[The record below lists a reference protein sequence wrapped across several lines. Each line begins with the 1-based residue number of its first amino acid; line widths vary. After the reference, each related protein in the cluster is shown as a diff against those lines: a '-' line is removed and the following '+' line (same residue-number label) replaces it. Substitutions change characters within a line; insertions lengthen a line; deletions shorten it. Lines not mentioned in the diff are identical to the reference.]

1 LRWCRGLRNTNR
13 RSVLKSERTH
23 SVLEMQARL
32 TRWAGVVVGSIA
44 LSIAAAQSPPG
55 DQKPATS
62 SAKDTAPPRP
72 VRYHPD
78 RFAGRAGEYYR
89 LVWGVDSLSAR
100 WAESGEVIRF
110 NYRVLDP
117 TKARILNDKAAEPSL
132 EDPRAGVSLVIPQ
145 MEKIGKL
152 RQTATPEAGKSYW
165 MTFSNKGR
173 LVKRG
178 DHVNVV
184 IGKFRAD
191 GLVVD

>member
-1 LRWCRGLRNTNR
+1 MVRE
-13 RSVLKSERTH
+13 VQMK
-23 SVLEMQARL
+23 L
-32 TRWAGVVVGSIA
+32 TQWACVVVGSA
-44 LSIAAAQSPPG
+44 VVSTAVAQSPQA
-55 DQKPATS
+55 DQKAATS
-62 SAKDTAPPRP
+62 PSKAATPAGP

-78 RFAGRAGEYYR
+78 RFAGRAGQYYR
-89 LVWGVDSLSAR
+89 LVWGVDSLSAK

-110 NYRVLDP
+110 SYRVLDP
-117 TKARILNDKAAEPSL
+117 AKAKVLNDKAAEPSL

-152 RQTATPEAGKSYW
+152 RQTAAPEAGKSYW

-184 IGKFRAD
+184 IGKFRAE

>member
-1 LRWCRGLRNTNR
+1 
-13 RSVLKSERTH
+13 
-23 SVLEMQARL
+23 MQARL
-32 TRWAGVVVGSIA
+32 TRWAGVVVGSMA
-44 LSIAAAQSPPG
+44 LSIAAAQTPPG
-55 DQKPATS
+55 DQKAATPSKKAAVPA
-62 SAKDTAPPRP
+62 

-78 RFAGRAGEYYR
+78 RFAGRAGQYYR
-89 LVWGVDSLSAR
+89 LVWGVEALSVR
-100 WAESGEVIRF
+100 WAESGEVVRF
-110 NYRVLDP
+110 SYRVLDP
-117 TKARILNDKAAEPSL
+117 IKAKVLNDPVAEPSL
-132 EDPRAGVSLVIPQ
+132 EDPRVGVGLVIPQ

>member
-1 LRWCRGLRNTNR
+1 M
-13 RSVLKSERTH
+13 LK
-23 SVLEMQARL
+23 MQARL
-32 TRWAGVVVGSIA
+32 TRWASTVVGSIA
-44 LSIAAAQSPPG
+44 LSIAAAQSPQG
-55 DQKPATS
+55 DQKAATP
-62 SAKDTAPPRP
+62 SAKAAAPAPA

-78 RFAGRAGEYYR
+78 RFAGRAGQYYR
-89 LVWGVDSLSAR
+89 VVWGVEALNVR
-100 WAESGEVIRF
+100 WAESGEVVRF
-110 NYRVLDP
+110 SYRVLDP
-117 TKARILNDKAAEPSL
+117 VKAKDLNDPGVEPSL

-152 RQTATPEAGKSYW
+152 RQTTAPEAGKSYW

>member
-1 LRWCRGLRNTNR
+1 VG
-13 RSVLKSERTH
+13 
-23 SVLEMQARL
+23 VLEMQARL
-32 TRWAGVVVGSIA
+32 MRWAGVVVGSMA
-44 LSIAAAQSPPG
+44 ASIAAAQSPQG
-55 DQKPATS
+55 DQKAATPSANTAAPA
-62 SAKDTAPPRP
+62 

-78 RFAGRAGEYYR
+78 RFAGRAGQYYR
-89 LVWGVDSLSAR
+89 LIWGVDALSVR
-100 WAESGEVIRF
+100 WTESGEVVRF
-110 NYRVLDP
+110 SYRVLDP
-117 TKARILNDKAAEPSL
+117 VKAKVLNDKSFEPSL

-152 RQTATPEAGKSYW
+152 RQTTAPEAGKSYW

>member
-1 LRWCRGLRNTNR
+1 MHNRATRRGLAN
-13 RSVLKSERTH
+13 

-32 TRWAGVVVGSIA
+32 TRWAGVVVGSMA
-44 LSIAAAQSPPG
+44 LSIAAAQSPQG
-55 DQKPATS
+55 DQKAATPSTKAAAPAK
-62 SAKDTAPPRP
+62 AA
-72 VRYHPD
+72 RYHPD

-110 NYRVLDP
+110 TYRVLDP
-117 TKARILNDKAAEPSL
+117 AKARILNDKAAEPSL

-152 RQTATPEAGKSYW
+152 RQTTAPEAGKSYW

>member
-1 LRWCRGLRNTNR
+1 MR
-13 RSVLKSERTH
+13 
-23 SVLEMQARL
+23 EMQAGL
-32 TRWAGVVVGSIA
+32 TRWVGAVVSSMA
-44 LSIAAAQSPPG
+44 LSIAAAQSPQG
-55 DQKPATS
+55 DQKDAAPSTKAAAPAR
-62 SAKDTAPPRP
+62 A

-89 LVWGVDSLSAR
+89 LLWGVDSMSAR
-100 WAESGEVIRF
+100 WAESGEVVRF
-110 NYRVLDP
+110 SYRVLDP
-117 TKARILNDKAAEPSL
+117 VKAKVLNDQAAEPSL

-152 RQTATPEAGKSYW
+152 RQTAAPEAGKSYW

-178 DHVNVV
+178 DRVNVV
-184 IGKFRAD
+184 IGRFRAD

>member
-1 LRWCRGLRNTNR
+1 
-13 RSVLKSERTH
+13 
-23 SVLEMQARL
+23 MQARL
-32 TRWAGVVVGSIA
+32 TRWAGVVVGGIA
-44 LSIAAAQSPPG
+44 LSIAAAQSPQA
-55 DQKPATS
+55 DQKAAPSEKAAAPAP
-62 SAKDTAPPRP
+62 A

-89 LVWGVDSLSAR
+89 LIWGVEALSVR
-100 WAESGEVIRF
+100 WTESGEVVRF
-110 NYRVLDP
+110 SYRVLDP
-117 TKARILNDKAAEPSL
+117 VKAKVLNDKSAEPSL

-152 RQTATPEAGKSYW
+152 RQTTAPEAGKSYW

>member
-1 LRWCRGLRNTNR
+1 MRLMRWT
-13 RSVLKSERTH
+13 
-23 SVLEMQARL
+23 
-32 TRWAGVVVGSIA
+32 GVVVGSIV
-44 LSIAAAQSPPG
+44 LSAAVAQSPQG
-55 DQKPATS
+55 DQKAATPA
-62 SAKDTAPPRP
+62 AKGAAPAAA
-72 VRYHPD
+72 VRYRPD
-78 RFAGRAGEYYR
+78 RFAGRAGQYYR
-89 LVWGVDSLSAR
+89 LVWGVDALSVR
-100 WAESGEVIRF
+100 WAESGEVVRF

-117 TKARILNDKAAEPSL
+117 VKAKVLNDPSAEPSL
-132 EDPRAGVSLVIPQ
+132 EDPRAGISLVIPQ

-152 RQTATPEAGKSYW
+152 RQTTAPEAGKSYW

>member
-1 LRWCRGLRNTNR
+1 MRLMRW
-13 RSVLKSERTH
+13 
-23 SVLEMQARL
+23 M
-32 TRWAGVVVGSIA
+32 GVVVGSIV
-44 LSIAAAQSPPG
+44 LSAAVAQSPQS
-55 DQKPATS
+55 DQKAATP
-62 SAKDTAPPRP
+62 SAKAAAPAAA
-72 VRYHPD
+72 VRYRPD
-78 RFAGRAGEYYR
+78 RFAGRAGQYYR
-89 LVWGVDSLSAR
+89 LVWGVDALSVR
-100 WAESGEVIRF
+100 WAESGEVVRF

-117 TKARILNDKAAEPSL
+117 VKAKVLNDPGAEPSL
-132 EDPRAGVSLVIPQ
+132 EDPRAGISLVIPQ

-152 RQTATPEAGKSYW
+152 RQTTAPEAGKSYW

>member
-1 LRWCRGLRNTNR
+1 
-13 RSVLKSERTH
+13 
-23 SVLEMQARL
+23 MQARL
-32 TRWAGVVVGSIA
+32 RRWVGLVVGSIA
-44 LSIAAAQSPPG
+44 LSIAAAQSPQG
-55 DQKPATS
+55 DQNAATPFAKAAAPAPT
-62 SAKDTAPPRP
+62 

-89 LVWGVDSLSAR
+89 LIWGVEALSVR
-100 WAESGEVIRF
+100 WTESGEVVRF
-110 NYRVLDP
+110 SYRVLDP
-117 TKARILNDKAAEPSL
+117 VKAKVLNDKSAEPSL

-152 RQTATPEAGKSYW
+152 RQTTAPEAGKSYW